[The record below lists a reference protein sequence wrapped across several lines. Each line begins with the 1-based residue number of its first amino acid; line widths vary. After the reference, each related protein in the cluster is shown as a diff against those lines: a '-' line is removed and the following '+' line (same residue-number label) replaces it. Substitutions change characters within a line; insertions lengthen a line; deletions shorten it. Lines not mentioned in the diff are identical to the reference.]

1 MTSTTTRQGQ
11 AAPSRHGRRGGI
23 LRLLALLAVTR
34 PQFWPLAWAPVWF
47 GWAVATGSW
56 TPGLDDPLRLAL
68 VGIVLGPLVWGSVC
82 TVNDLH
88 DLPTDRLNP
97 RRAGAPLVTGLLTAR
112 DMAIWHAVLSLSA
125 VGAAA
130 LVGPRVAA
138 ATAVV
143 VLLGRAYSAPPL
155 RLKVR
160 AGWDVAA
167 NAVVV
172 GLVAPVAGWSLHRA
186 VADYPPLLGVLG
198 MTVAAALYL
207 PTTALDHD
215 PDEHA
220 GMDTF
225 AVRWG
230 PRTTYGLGL
239 VLWVVALVTWL
250 LALGSGVLGW
260 AGGVTA
266 SQLAGAA
273 VLASLYAA
281 LTRRPTILRLAG
293 IAALFAVVGA
303 DFLMGVL
310 D

>member
-1 MTSTTTRQGQ
+1 V
-11 AAPSRHGRRGGI
+11 
-23 LRLLALLAVTR
+23 LALLAVTR

-97 RRAGAPLVTGLLTAR
+97 RRAGAPLVTGLLTTR
-112 DMAIWHAVLSLSA
+112 DMAIWHAVLSLTA
-125 VGAAA
+125 VGVAAV
-130 LVGPRVAA
+130 VGPRVAA
-138 ATAVV
+138 GTAVV

-160 AGWDVAA
+160 PGWDVAA
-167 NAVVV
+167 NAAAV
-172 GLVAPVAGWSLHRA
+172 GLVAPVAGWSLHRP
-186 VADYPPLLGVLG
+186 VAGYPLVLGVLG
-198 MTVAAALYL
+198 VTIAAALYL

-230 PRTTYGLGL
+230 PRTTYWLGL
-239 VLWVVALVTWL
+239 ALWTAALGTWL
-250 LALGSGVLGW
+250 LALDARVLGW
-260 AGGVTA
+260 AGGMAAT
-266 SQLAGAA
+266 QLAGVA
-273 VLASLYAA
+273 VLAGLYAA
-281 LTRRPTILRLAG
+281 LTRRPTIRHLAC
-293 IAALFAVVGA
+293 IAALFALVGA